1 MRVHE
6 ETLAHVRALIARL
19 QTVPNGFYV
28 SRLAGIHPEDIR
40 TEEDFLSLP
49 FTDKNDLRSAYPLGL
64 AAVPPREIVRVHA
77 SSGTTGA
84 PVVIP

>member
-6 ETLAHVRALIARL
+6 ETLAHVRALVARL
-19 QTVPNGFYV
+19 QAVPNGFYV

-64 AAVPPREIVRVHA
+64 AAVPRGKSCAYMLPA
-77 SSGTTGA
+77 A
-84 PVVIP
+84 PPARPW